1 MGLWPRGIW
10 GEQVVPRVIDKVL
23 GNEQMAEVR
32 VRSLGG
38 LHGTVVEIGFGS
50 GPNVPL
56 YPAAVTRVL
65 AIDPSGVARALAEK
79 RLAASSIP
87 VEFVGLDGQHID
99 LPDATADCA
108 LSTWTLCTIPDA
120 DAALRELR
128 RVVRPGGELF
138 FLEHGRSPKASVE
151 RWQHRLD
158 PVQRRVAG
166 GCNLSRDIP
175 ALLSSAGFEI
185 ERVVEFDI
193 AGPKVMSH
201 MYSGVARNPG

>member
-1 MGLWPRGIW
+1 MGLW
-10 GEQVVPRVIDKVL
+10 EQQVVPRVIDKML
-23 GNEQMAEVR
+23 GNQQIAEVR

-56 YPAAVTRVL
+56 YPEAVTRVL
-65 AIDPSGVARALAEK
+65 AIDPSGVARRLADG
-79 RLAASSIP
+79 RIAASSIP
-87 VEFVGLDGQHID
+87 VEFVGLDGQRID
-99 LPDATADCA
+99 LPDDSADCA

-120 DAALRELR
+120 GAALAELR

-138 FLEHGRSPKASVE
+138 FLEHGRSPRASTE
-151 RWQHRLD
+151 KWQHRLD
-158 PVQRRVAG
+158 PVQRRLAG

-175 ALLSSAGFEI
+175 ALISASGFDI

-193 AGPKVMSH
+193 AGPRVMSH
-201 MYSGVARNPG
+201 MFSGVARNPA

>member
-1 MGLWPRGIW
+1 MGVYEDHVLPRIINVGCNQKSNR
-10 GEQVVPRVIDKVL
+10 EQRARVC
-23 GNEQMAEVR
+23 A
-32 VRSLGG
+32 G
-38 LHGTVVEIGFGS
+38 LSGDVVEIGFGS

-56 YPAAVTRVL
+56 YPDAVTRVL
-65 AIDPSGVARALAEK
+65 AIDPSGVARRLAEK
-79 RLAASSIP
+79 RLAASTVP
-87 VEFVGLDGQHID
+87 VEFVGPDGQKID
-99 LPDATADCA
+99 LPDDSADCA

-120 DAALRELR
+120 GAALAELR

-138 FLEHGRSPKASVE
+138 FLEHGLSPRPGVE

-175 ALLSSAGFEI
+175 ALVADAGFDI

-193 AGPKVMSH
+193 SGPKVMSH
-201 MYSGVARNPG
+201 MFSGVARNPA

>member
-1 MGLWPRGIW
+1 MGLW
-10 GEQVVPRVIDKVL
+10 EQQVVPRVIDKVL
-23 GNEQMAEVR
+23 GNQQMAEVR
-32 VRSLGG
+32 LRSLGG

-56 YPAAVTRVL
+56 YPPAVTRVL
-65 AIDPSGVARALAEK
+65 AIDPSGVARRLAEK
-79 RLAASSIP
+79 RIAASSIP

-99 LPDATADCA
+99 LPDESADCA

-120 DAALRELR
+120 GAALAELR
-128 RVVRPGGELF
+128 RIVHPGGELF
-138 FLEHGRSPKASVE
+138 FLEHGRSPRPRVE

-175 ALLSSAGFEI
+175 ALVAGAGFDVEQ
-185 ERVVEFDI
+185 VVEFDI
-193 AGPKVMSH
+193 AGPRVMSH
-201 MYSGVARNPG
+201 MFSGVARNPT